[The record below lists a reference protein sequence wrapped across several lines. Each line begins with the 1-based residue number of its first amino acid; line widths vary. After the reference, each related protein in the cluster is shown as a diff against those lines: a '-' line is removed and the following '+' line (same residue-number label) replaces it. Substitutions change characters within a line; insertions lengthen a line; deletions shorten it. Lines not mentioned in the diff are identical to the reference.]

1 MSNVNLPQTRI
12 KQVMA
17 EISDEV
23 ILLTDHTKFGHVS
36 YSIVAPVDVLDKVI
50 TDSGIRSE
58 DVAALE
64 GRGIEVVVA
73 EPVPEELPAM
83 G

>member
-1 MSNVNLPQTRI
+1 
-12 KQVMA
+12 
-17 EISDEV
+17 V

-58 DVAALE
+58 DKAALE
-64 GRGIEVVVA
+64 ERGIEVVVV
-73 EPVPEELPAM
+73 ERSVLVQNLLITFISME
-83 G
+83 